1 MDFQKLT
8 TAMLNHMAGLSEKF
22 GSGNVVADVV
32 LLLLVLS
39 LFALVLG
46 LIAMFRTPKDQGGFE
61 RYGSIAGRVEK
72 VEMTLNEFKTDV
84 SRAQEIAKG
93 DIGFVKQE
101 LAEIKALLRN
111 TGGGGGDR
119 GTSGF
124 GSGGG
129 SEEPRNRRDF
139 AAQEEVAAPAEPEQP
154 TESIATAEVLEAP
167 PSAQPES
174 LAARMTKTRR
184 GLFDKIKT
192 IFTGKPKLD
201 EAAFA
206 ELEATLVSADLGIR
220 TTQSLLQELR
230 TEVQAGKD
238 IDEARLVSM
247 LKTKIVK
254 ILEKGGMLDAAIL
267 PRRRDGLPLVV
278 MVVGVNGVGKT
289 TSVAKLA
296 HNWREQGARVMM
308 VAADTFRAA
317 AVEQLY
323 EWGQRINVPVI
334 SGLPDAKPATV
345 VFDAMIQA
353 RQRNIDILIID
364 TAGRLHTKSSLMQE
378 LEGVRN
384 VIQKQQPGAPHET
397 VLVVDGSTGQN
408 AISQAREF
416 NEAVNLTGLIVT
428 KLDGTPKGG
437 VVVAIKDEIGVPVRY
452 IGVGEGPN
460 DLRPFVAGEFVDA
473 IFEPEATSTA
483 ASNGQVSAH
492 GEVRRRKRRDTQ
504 PYI

>member
-8 TAMLNHMAGLSEKF
+8 TAMLNHMAGISERF

-32 LLLLVLS
+32 LLLLILS
-39 LFALVLG
+39 LFALFLG
-46 LIAMFRTPKDQGGFE
+46 LASMYRNSGKDQGGFE

-72 VEMTLNEFKTDV
+72 VEMTLNEFKTDS
-84 SRAQEIAKG
+84 SRAQEIFKG

-111 TGGGGGDR
+111 AGGGGGDR
-119 GTSGF
+119 GTGGY

-129 SEEPRNRRDF
+129 HEEGRNRRDF
-139 AAQEEVAAPAEPEQP
+139 AAQEETPAER
-154 TESIATAEVLEAP
+154 TEPIASAEVLDVP
-167 PSAQPES
+167 QSAQPEPLS
-174 LAARMTKTRR
+174 QRLSKTRR
-184 GLFDKIKT
+184 GLFDRIKT
-192 IFTGKPKLD
+192 LFVSKPKLD
-201 EAAFA
+201 ESAFA

-220 TTQSLLQELR
+220 TTSNLLQELKL
-230 TEVQAGKD
+230 EVIAGKD
-238 IDEARLVSM
+238 VDEARLVSM
-247 LKTKIVK
+247 LKNKIIN
-254 ILEKGGMLDAAIL
+254 ILEKGGLLDREIM
-267 PRRRDGLPLVV
+267 PRRRDGQPLVV

-296 HNWREQGARVMM
+296 HNWKEQGAKVMM

-317 AVEQLY
+317 AVEQLC
-323 EWGQRINVPVI
+323 EWGRRIDVPVI
-334 SGLPDAKPATV
+334 SGVPEAKPATV

-353 RQRNIDILIID
+353 RQQNIDIVLID

-378 LEGVRN
+378 LEGVKN
-384 VIQKQQPGAPHET
+384 TIAKQQPGAPHE
-397 VLVVDGSTGQN
+397 VILVVDGSTGQN

-416 NEAVNLTGLIVT
+416 NEAVELTGLIVT

-437 VVVAIKDEIGVPVRY
+437 VIVAIKDEIGVPVRY
-452 IGVGEGPN
+452 IGVGEGPK

-473 IFEPEATSTA
+473 IFESEAEATT

-492 GEVRRRKRRDTQ
+492 AEVRRRKRRDTQ